1 MNKRYNI
8 KRILVTAFIVLIC
21 VCLFGC
27 YPNKPMYEQENAD
40 KIADKGTEMMKT
52 WLEENEPGAAIEECM
67 AYIAWT
73 NYDGNNYLTDYATGK
88 IKHNGE
94 SKAFAINTVTGK
106 VYFEQDAKTKKE
118 FNKIAEGYFD
128 KALEAIGI
136 IPESTEA
143 GYEFECHVMAPVD
156 DGDSIAIVPYVYSFD
171 FGLPSDVED
180 LEAFVY
186 NSNTR
191 LPIYIKKSGI
201 TVLDETDLSVY
212 DLETLEA
219 LEKEYGIHIGALTM
233 ENSNQALQKNDLRDE
248 TGTSL
253 WEYGVLLE
261 TDGCE
266 LLGRVR
272 EYKEIRNRRT
282 NELTVQEVVAEPI
295 FEKTSFGYSISF
307 NDDLNEYVTLRAYEG
322 AEMLEYDYYLVDED
336 EFSTKNDSYKDGIET
351 CWRDAGDGYYVL
363 SYKSDNSTL
372 KIYNDDVLVR
382 KQRSA

>member
-8 KRILVTAFIVLIC
+8 KRILVTAFIMLVC

-40 KIADKGTEMMKT
+40 KITAKGTEMMKN
-52 WLEENEPGAAIEECM
+52 WLEENEPGAAIEECT

-73 NYDGNNYLTDYATGK
+73 NYDGNNYLTDYVAGK

-106 VYFEQDAKTKKE
+106 VYFEPDDKTKNE
-118 FNKIAEGYFD
+118 FNALAEAYFD

-136 IPESTEA
+136 IPESTKA
-143 GYEFECHVMAPVD
+143 DYVFECHVMAPVD
-156 DGDSIAIVPYVYSFD
+156 DGDSITVVPYVYSFD

-180 LEAFVY
+180 LEAFIH
-186 NSNTR
+186 NTDVR
-191 LPIYIKKSGI
+191 LPIFVKKPGI
-201 TVLDETDLSVY
+201 TVSDETDLSVY

-219 LEKEYGIHIGALTM
+219 FEKEYGIHIGSLTI
-233 ENSNQALQKNDLRDE
+233 ENSKQSLQKNDLRDE

-253 WEYGVLLE
+253 WEYGVLLK

-266 LLGRVR
+266 LVGRIR
-272 EYKEIRNRRT
+272 EHKEIRNRYT
-282 NELTVQEVVAEPI
+282 NEMTVRDVAAEPI
-295 FEKTSFGYSISF
+295 FGKTNLGYSISF
-307 NDDLNEYVTLRAYEG
+307 NDALNEYITIRAYEG

-351 CWRDAGDGYYVL
+351 CWRDAGDGCYVL
-363 SYKSDNSTL
+363 SCKSDNSVL
-372 KIYNDDVLVR
+372 KIYNNDMLVR
-382 KQRSA
+382 KQ

>member
-8 KRILVTAFIVLIC
+8 KIILVTAFIVLIC

-40 KIADKGTEMMKT
+40 KIATKGTEMMKT
-52 WLEENEPGAAIEECM
+52 WLEANEPGAAIEECT

-73 NYDGNNYLTDYATGK
+73 NYDGNNYLTDYTTGK

-106 VYFEQDAKTKKE
+106 VYFEMDVKTKKE
-118 FNKIAEGYFD
+118 FNRIAEAYFD
-128 KALEAIGI
+128 KALEDIGI

-143 GYEFECHVMAPVD
+143 GVAFESYVMAPVD
-156 DGDSIAIVPYVYSFD
+156 DGDSITVVPYVYSFD
-171 FGLPSDVED
+171 FGLPAGVED
-180 LEAFVY
+180 LEVFIY
-186 NSNTR
+186 NSDTR
-191 LPIYIKKSGI
+191 LPIHIKKSGI
-201 TVLDETDLSVY
+201 TASDDTDLSVY

-233 ENSNQALQKNDLRDE
+233 ENSNQFLQKNDLRDE

-253 WEYGVLLE
+253 WEYGVILE

-272 EYKEIRNRRT
+272 EHKEIRNRNT
-282 NELTVQEVVAEPI
+282 NELTVQDVAAEPV
-295 FEKTSFGYSISF
+295 FGKTNFGYSISF
-307 NDDLNEYVTLRAYEG
+307 NVNLNEYITLRAYEG
-322 AEMLEYDYYLVDED
+322 AEILEYDYCLVDED
-336 EFSTKNDSYKDGIET
+336 DFSTKNDSYKDEIDT
-351 CWRDAGDGYYVL
+351 CWRDAGDGCYVL
-363 SYKSDNSTL
+363 SCKSDNSTL

-382 KQRSA
+382 KQ

>member
-1 MNKRYNI
+1 MNKKYGT

-40 KIADKGTEMMKT
+40 KITAKGTEMMKT
-52 WLEENEPGAAIEECM
+52 WLEKNEPGAAIEECM

-94 SKAFAINTVTGK
+94 SKAFTINTVTGK
-106 VYFEQDAKTKKE
+106 VYFEMDDKTRKE

-128 KALEAIGI
+128 KALETIGI
-136 IPESTEA
+136 IPESTES
-143 GYEFECHVMAPVD
+143 GYAFESYVMAPVD
-156 DGDSIAIVPYVYSFD
+156 DGDSITVVPYVYSFD
-171 FGLPSDVED
+171 FGLPAGVED
-180 LEAFVY
+180 LEAFIH
-186 NSNTR
+186 NTDVR
-191 LPIYIKKSGI
+191 LPIFVKKPGI
-201 TVLDETDLSVY
+201 TVSDETDLSAY
-212 DLETLEA
+212 DLEMLEA
-219 LEKEYGIHIGALTM
+219 LEKEYGIHIGALTI
-233 ENSNQALQKNDLRDE
+233 ENSNQFLQKNDLRDE

-272 EYKEIRNRRT
+272 EHKEIRNRHT
-282 NELTVQEVVAEPI
+282 NELTVQDVAAEPI
-295 FEKTSFGYSISF
+295 FGKTNFGYSISF
-307 NDDLNEYVTLRAYEG
+307 NDDLNEYITLRAYEG
-322 AEMLEYDYYLVDED
+322 AEMFEYDYYLVDED
-336 EFSTKNDSYKDGIET
+336 DFSTKNDSYKDEIDT
-351 CWRDAGDGYYVL
+351 YWRDAGDGCYVL
-363 SYKSDNSTL
+363 SCKSDNSTL

-382 KQRSA
+382 KK